1 MAYDEKFSNFI
12 LKLTK
17 NVVDIFDD
25 ISMVWQVQRMLHNVY
40 MYLSTQFPRERNQKV
55 IGNPQSSKGDKLTSN
70 TFS

>member
-25 ISMVWQVQRMLHNVY
+25 ISMVCTPCTTYVA
-40 MYLSTQFPRERNQKV
+40 
-55 IGNPQSSKGDKLTSN
+55 
-70 TFS
+70 